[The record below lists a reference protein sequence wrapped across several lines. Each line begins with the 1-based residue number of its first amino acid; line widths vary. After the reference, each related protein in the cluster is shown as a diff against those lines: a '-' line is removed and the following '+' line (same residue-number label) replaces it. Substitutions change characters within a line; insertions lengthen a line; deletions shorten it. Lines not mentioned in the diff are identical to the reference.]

1 MMTWYAAHLIIG
13 VMPIQKSAET
23 ILVHENV
30 VLIEAPSE
38 TEALGKAQTIGQTEA
53 ALQDGITLVGIPAKR
68 VFAGIRKLITVSN
81 PETSDLDQDRPSDGT
96 EITYAVY
103 KVSNEEELKKLAAG
117 SAVAVTYVE

>member
-1 MMTWYAAHLIIG
+1 MWYAAHIVIG
-13 VMPIQKSAET
+13 IMPIQKPAGT

-38 TEALGKAQTIGQTEA
+38 AAALGKAKIIGQTEA
-53 ALQDGITLVGIPAKR
+53 TLQDGLTLAGVPAKR

-96 EITYAVY
+96 EITYSVY

-117 SAVAVTYVE
+117 SEVPVTYFE

>member
-1 MMTWYAAHLIIG
+1 MTWYAAHIVIG
-13 VMPIQKSAET
+13 IMPIQKPSET

-30 VLIEAPSE
+30 VLVEAPSE
-38 TEALGKAQTIGQTEA
+38 TDALGKAQAIGQTEA
-53 ALQDGITLVGIPAKR
+53 TLQDSLTLAGVPAKR

-96 EITYAVY
+96 EITYSVY

-117 SAVAVTYVE
+117 SEVSVTYVE

>member
-1 MMTWYAAHLIIG
+1 MTWYAAHIVIG
-13 VMPIQKSAET
+13 IMPIQKPAET

-30 VLIEAPSE
+30 VLVEAPSE
-38 TEALGKAQTIGQTEA
+38 TAALGKAQIIGQTEA
-53 ALQDGITLVGIPAKR
+53 TLQDGLTLAGVPAKR

-96 EITYAVY
+96 EITYSVY

-117 SAVAVTYVE
+117 SEVSVTYVE